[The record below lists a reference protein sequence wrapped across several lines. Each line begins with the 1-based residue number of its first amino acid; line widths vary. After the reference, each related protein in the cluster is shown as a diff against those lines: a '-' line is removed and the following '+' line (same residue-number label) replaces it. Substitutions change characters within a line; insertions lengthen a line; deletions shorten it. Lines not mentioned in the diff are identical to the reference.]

1 MPNTS
6 VWFGRLLIILGLIGY
21 GYGIYNGNASPT
33 ALIPA
38 VFGVILMILGHLA
51 QSKENLRQHLMHGAV
66 IVGLLGF
73 LATIS
78 SFLKLPAL
86 LAGTAERP
94 AAVISQAI
102 MALLCLVF
110 VVLCVKS
117 FIDARKNRTA

>member
-73 LATIS
+73 ILPLGRIFSNIS
-78 SFLKLPAL
+78 NFSLTFASTMLISMS
-86 LAGTAERP
+86 
-94 AAVISQAI
+94 VI
-102 MALLCLVF
+102 CLVF

-117 FIDARKNRTA
+117 FIDTRKNRTA

>member
-6 VWFGRLLIILGLIGY
+6 VWFGRILIILGLIGY

-73 LATIS
+73 ILPLGRIFSNIS
-78 SFLKLPAL
+78 NFSLTFASTML
-86 LAGTAERP
+86 
-94 AAVISQAI
+94 IS
-102 MALLCLVF
+102 MALICLIF
-110 VVLCVKS
+110 VILCVKS

>member
-6 VWFGRLLIILGLIGY
+6 VWFGRLLILLGLIGY
-21 GYGIYNGNASPT
+21 GYGLYSGNASPT

-73 LATIS
+73 VLPLGRIFSNIS
-78 SFLKLPAL
+78 NFSLTFASTMLISMS
-86 LAGTAERP
+86 
-94 AAVISQAI
+94 VI
-102 MALLCLVF
+102 CLVF

>member
-73 LATIS
+73 VLPLGRIFSNIS
-78 SFLKLPAL
+78 NFSLTFASMMLISMS
-86 LAGTAERP
+86 
-94 AAVISQAI
+94 VI
-102 MALLCLVF
+102 CLVF